1 MASTMFAV
9 PDWFPEE
16 LRGVLMLTLPGQ
28 ESPVRA
34 AVVAIEGGPNNL
46 IYNVWFEIL
55 DTGERIGRS
64 FISAKEVL
72 LGKDESVDSGND

>member
-28 ESPVRA
+28 ESPV
-34 AVVAIEGGPNNL
+34 IHQCQG
-46 IYNVWFEIL
+46 
-55 DTGERIGRS
+55 
-64 FISAKEVL
+64 SAPW
-72 LGKDESVDSGND
+72 